1 MHSKRSDWCKCTE
14 HRGVVV
20 KCYICVQEI
29 WFNVDD
35 CVTWMWIFVI
45 GFFRGDIIII
55 IIIITAI
62 ALILS
67 FRLARHLLF

>member
-1 MHSKRSDWCKCTE
+1 M
-14 HRGVVV
+14 
-20 KCYICVQEI
+20 

-55 IIIITAI
+55 IIIIIITVI